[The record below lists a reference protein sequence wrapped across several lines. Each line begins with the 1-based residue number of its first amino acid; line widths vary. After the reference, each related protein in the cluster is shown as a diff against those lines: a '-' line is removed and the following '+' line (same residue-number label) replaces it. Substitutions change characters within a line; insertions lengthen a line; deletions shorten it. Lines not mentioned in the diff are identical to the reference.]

1 MKHFLL
7 VHILI
12 AGIVLTSQGGAGA
25 DTLVYA
31 APGFNLVRG
40 TIIAVAPF
48 QNLTKAQFAGNA
60 VSNDL
65 ATTFAQS
72 RLFRVY
78 GGNLFTIRMPY
89 AGLNPALPV
98 DRSIA
103 VKIGRP
109 VGVRYVIFGSVIEY
123 GYQLTPQGNRTLPIV
138 GVDVRIVDIQS
149 GSIIFA
155 GSFVKEGSSGSTLE
169 SVAMTLV
176 REIFGKVLG

>member
-1 MKHFLL
+1 MTAQ
-7 VHILI
+7 VR
-12 AGIVLTSQGGAGA
+12 AGA

-40 TIIAVAPF
+40 TTIAVAPF
-48 QNLTKAQFAGNA
+48 QNLTQAQSAGNI

-78 GGNLFTIRMPY
+78 GENLFTIRMPY
-89 AGLNPALPV
+89 AGLNPGLPV

-109 VGVRYVIFGSVIEY
+109 VGVRYVIIGSVIEY
-123 GYQLTPQGNRTLPIV
+123 GYQLAPQGSRTLPIV

-149 GSIIFA
+149 GRIVFA
-155 GSFVKEGSSGSTLE
+155 GSFVKEGSSGATLD
-169 SVAMTLV
+169 SIAMDIV
-176 REIFGKVLG
+176 KEIFGRMIG